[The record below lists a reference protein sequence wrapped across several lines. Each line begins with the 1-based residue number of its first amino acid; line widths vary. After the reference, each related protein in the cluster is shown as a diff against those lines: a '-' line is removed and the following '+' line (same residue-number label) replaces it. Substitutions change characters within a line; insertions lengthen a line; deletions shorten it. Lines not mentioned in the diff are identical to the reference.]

1 MKIFTSKQLKELDAY
16 TIKHEPVDSY
26 DLMERAAKAM
36 TEEVLQRFGTNRR
49 IVVFAGSGNN
59 GGDALAMARLLAGN
73 GVNTEVFLF
82 NIGSRISP
90 ECEKNAKRLAGV
102 KNAKFTEITT
112 QFEPMALSKDDIIID
127 GLFGTGLNKPLNGG
141 FAGLVRYINSQPAYV
156 ISIDVPSG
164 LMCEDNSFNV
174 LQNIVRADMTLT
186 VELPKLAFFFADMAS
201 YIGEVVPVPINLN
214 KEYIETTTTPFSTVG
229 CEDVCDLLKKR
240 NVFAHKGTF
249 GHALLIAGCYGMAGA
264 SILSGKACLR
274 SGVGKLT
281 IHVPAC
287 NKEILQ
293 QSVPEA
299 VLSIDSGTR
308 FFSNAENSVPYN
320 AVAIGPGLG
329 NFRDTDNAFIEQ
341 VRNCGA
347 PLVIDADGLNI
358 LSEHKSWI
366 SQLPRKTILTPH
378 PGEFLRLTDCDN
390 DSYKMLMKA
399 REMAMQYQLY
409 VILKGHYT
417 FVNTPEGHTYI
428 NTSGN
433 PGMAT
438 AGSGDVLTGILLAL
452 LAQGYTRDEACRLG
466 VFLHGLA
473 GDLAAVRWG
482 QESMLASDIIEGLS
496 GAFQKLHTLKER
508 RTNQ

>member
-16 TIKHEPVDSY
+16 TIKHEPIDSY

-36 TEEVLQRFGTNRR
+36 TNEVLQRFGTDRR
-49 IVVFAGSGNN
+49 VVVFAGSGNN
-59 GGDALAMARLLAGN
+59 GGDALAMARLLAGHD
-73 GVNTEVFLF
+73 VKTEVYLF

-90 ECEKNAKRLAGV
+90 ECEKNAKRLAGIKKV
-102 KNAKFTEITT
+102 KFTEITA
-112 QFEPMALSKDDIIID
+112 QFEPVALSKDDIIID

-186 VELPKLAFFFADMAS
+186 VELPKLAFYFADMAS
-201 YIGEVVPVPINLN
+201 YVGRVVTVPINLS
-214 KEYIETTTTPFSTVG
+214 KEYIEDTATPFSTTG
-229 CEDVCDLLKKR
+229 REDVRGLLKKR
-240 NVFAHKGTF
+240 DAFAHKGTF
-249 GHALLIAGCYGMAGA
+249 GHALLVAGCYGMAGA
-264 SILSGKACLR
+264 SILAGRACMR

-281 IHVPAC
+281 IHVPSC
-287 NKEILQ
+287 NKDILQ
-293 QSVPEA
+293 ISVPEA
-299 VLSIDSGTR
+299 VLSIDCGTR
-308 FFSNAENSVPYN
+308 FFSNAENTVPYN

-341 VRNCGA
+341 VKNCGA

-366 SQLPRKTILTPH
+366 AQLPRKTILTPH
-378 PGEFLRLTDCDN
+378 PGEFLRLTDCEN
-390 DSYKMLMKA
+390 DCYKMLMKA
-399 REMAMQYQLY
+399 REMAMQHQLY

-438 AGSGDVLTGILLAL
+438 AGSGDVLTGIILSL
-452 LAQGYTRDEACRLG
+452 LAQGYTQEEACRFG
-466 VFLHGLA
+466 VYLHGMA
-473 GDLAAVRWG
+473 GDEAALACG
-482 QESMLASDIIEGLS
+482 QESMLASDIIACLP
-496 GAFQKLHTLKER
+496 GAFQGLRSEQPNLYI
-508 RTNQ
+508 